1 MFFILSKTLYYLLMP
16 LTWLIAS
23 LLFALK
29 SRNVRHQKKA
39 LWLAVAW
46 IFIFGNQFL
55 ANQLLLYWEVPPVAM
70 HDVAKHDVGI
80 VLTGVLNNY
89 QQPADRTYF
98 QKGADRITHALQLY
112 KEGKITKILISGG
125 VYEAEARNEAEALRD
140 FLMLAGVPAADIL
153 LEDQSLNTRENAL
166 KSAEILKQKFPEAGY
181 LLITSAFH
189 MRRAQGCFRQAGVA
203 TTAFATDFYSREAS
217 WSPFF
222 WLLPSEKGFYHWY
235 ILCHELLGYA
245 VYSLLGYA

>member
-16 LTWLIAS
+16 LTWL
-23 LLFALK
+23 LGFVLFALL
-29 SRNVRHQKKA
+29 SRSGKRQKRA

-55 ANQLLLYWEVPPVAM
+55 ANRMLLYWEVPPVAM
-70 HDVAKHDVGI
+70 QAVEKHDVGI

-112 KEGKITKILISGG
+112 KEGKIAKILISGG

-140 FLMLAGVPAADIL
+140 FLLLAGVPTADIL

-189 MRRAQGCFRQAGVA
+189 MRRAQGCFQQAGVA

-235 ILCHELLGYA
+235 ILCHELLGYG